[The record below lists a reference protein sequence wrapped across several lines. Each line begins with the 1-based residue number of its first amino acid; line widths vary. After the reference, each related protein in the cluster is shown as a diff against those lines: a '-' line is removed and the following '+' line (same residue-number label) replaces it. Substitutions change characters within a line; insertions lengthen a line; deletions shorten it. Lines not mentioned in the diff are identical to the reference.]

1 VSYVPNL
8 LPGRSSELGSTI
20 RDLDPGS
27 ASRNNERWRA
37 LDLLRLVA
45 VVLMVQGHVFTALLD
60 RGLRHG
66 PWYIRHSYVHGL
78 TAPVFFFASGL
89 AFGVA
94 TLRNWSDHTYWGPS
108 AKRRFGRYAWLLFI
122 GYMLSLPRLSF
133 RELWTSPSPDTVRMF
148 FRVDALENIAVSLIL
163 VQGLV
168 WLTKKQRPF
177 MGSVTALGVAL
188 VLSAPAMWRLP
199 VERWLPIGIAAYMNI
214 DTGSIFPLFPWTGF
228 LCAGVVTAYLSIDPH
243 RGSLR
248 RRLAWGLATAGVL
261 LWAAARL
268 LHDSGVNPFGEQN
281 YWKTSPIFFLTR
293 LGLILLGF
301 AALCALES
309 LWARRCAALPIA
321 ARHGNTMGLLQRIG
335 QETLVIYVIHLLV
348 LYGSPI
354 SPGLNTL
361 LGGGLN
367 LQGASIVAALVL
379 LISTA
384 VALLWSYGRRR
395 WPTRFRSFRY
405 ALAALVLLVALVKH

>member
-1 VSYVPNL
+1 
-8 LPGRSSELGSTI
+8 
-20 RDLDPGS
+20 
-27 ASRNNERWRA
+27 
-37 LDLLRLVA
+37 
-45 VVLMVQGHVFTALLD
+45 MVQGHVFTALLD

-66 PWYIRHSYVHGL
+66 PWYIRHSYIHGL
-78 TAPVFFFASGL
+78 TAPIFFFASGL
-89 AFGVA
+89 AFGVV
-94 TLRNWSDHTYWGPS
+94 TLRNWSDHTHWGPS
-108 AKRRFGRYAWLLFI
+108 ARRRFGRYGWLLFI
-122 GYMLSLPRLSF
+122 GYMLSLPGLSF
-133 RELWTSPSPDTVRMF
+133 RKLWTSASPDTVRMF
-148 FRVDALENIAVSLIL
+148 VRVDALENIAVSLVL

-177 MGSVTALGVAL
+177 NGTVTVLGTAL
-188 VLSAPAMWRLP
+188 VLSAPAVWRLP
-199 VERWLPIGIAAYMNI
+199 VERWLPIGVAAYINV

-228 LCAGVVTAYLSIDPH
+228 LCAGVVTAYLSVDPH

-248 RRLAWGLATAGVL
+248 RRLGWGLATTGGL
-261 LWAAARL
+261 LWLAARML
-268 LHDSGVNPFGEQN
+268 QDASVDRFGNQD

-309 LWARRCAALPIA
+309 LWARRCAAPAIAIA
-321 ARHGNTMGLLQRIG
+321 ARPGNAMVLLQRVG
-335 QETLVIYVIHLLV
+335 QETLVIYVIHLLL

-361 LGGGLN
+361 LGG
-367 LQGASIVAALVL
+367 AL
-379 LISTA
+379 STA

-405 ALAALVLLVALVKH
+405 ALAALVLFVALVKP

>member
-1 VSYVPNL
+1 MQDRPAL
-8 LPGRSSELGSTI
+8 FPGRPSELGCTI
-20 RDLDPGS
+20 RDVDPG
-27 ASRNNERWRA
+27 AANRKNDRWRA

-78 TAPVFFFASGL
+78 TAPIFFFASGL
-89 AFGVA
+89 AFGVV
-94 TLRNWSDHTYWGPS
+94 TLRNWSDHTHWGPS
-108 AKRRFGRYAWLLFI
+108 AKRRFARYGWLLFI
-122 GYMLSLPRLSF
+122 GYMLSLPGLSF
-133 RELWTSPSPDTVRMF
+133 RELWTSASPDTVRMF

-177 MGSVTALGVAL
+177 IGTVTVLGSAL
-188 VLSAPAMWRLP
+188 VLSAPAVWRLP
-199 VERWLPIGIAAYMNI
+199 IERWLPMGVAAYINV

-228 LCAGVVTAYLSIDPH
+228 LCAGVVTAYLSVDPH

-248 RRLAWGLATAGVL
+248 RRLGWGLATTGGL
-261 LWAAARL
+261 LWLAARL
-268 LHDSGVNPFGEQN
+268 LQDAGADPSGNQD

-309 LWARRCAALPIA
+309 LWARRCAAPA
-321 ARHGNTMGLLQRIG
+321 VASTPGNAMGLLQRVG
-335 QETLVIYVIHLLV
+335 QETLVIYVIHLLL

-361 LGGGLN
+361 LGRELN

-379 LISTA
+379 
-384 VALLWSYGRRR
+384 
-395 WPTRFRSFRY
+395 
-405 ALAALVLLVALVKH
+405 

>member
-1 VSYVPNL
+1 MSYVPNL

-27 ASRNNERWRA
+27 TSRNNERWRA

-78 TAPVFFFASGL
+78 TAPIFFFASGL

-94 TLRNWSDHTYWGPS
+94 TLRNWSDQTHWGPA

-122 GYMLSLPRLSF
+122 GYMLSLPGLSF
-133 RELWTSPSPDTVRMF
+133 RQLWTSASPDTVRMF

-163 VQGLV
+163 AQGLV

-177 MGSVTALGVAL
+177 VGSVTLLGTAL
-188 VLSAPAMWRLP
+188 VLSAPAVWRLP
-199 VERWLPIGIAAYMNI
+199 VERWLPIGVAAYINI

-248 RRLAWGLATAGVL
+248 RRLAWGLATTGGL
-261 LWAAARL
+261 LWVAARL
-268 LHDSGVNPFGEQN
+268 LQDSGVNPFGEQN
-281 YWKTSPIFFLTR
+281 YWKTSPIFFMTR

-301 AALCALES
+301 AALCGLES
-309 LWARRCAALPIA
+309 LWARRCTAPAITA
-321 ARHGNTMGLLQRIG
+321 NHGSSMGVMERVG
-335 QETLVIYVIHLLV
+335 QETLIIYVIHLLV

-354 SPGLNTL
+354 SPGLNAVFGETL
-361 LGGGLN
+361 S

-379 LISTA
+379 LLSTA
-384 VALLWSYGRRR
+384 MALLWSHGRRQ

-405 ALAALVLLVALVKH
+405 ALAALVMFVALVKP